1 MRAKDA
7 LGRFGEDHAA
17 RFLISAGISVIER
30 NWRCAEGELDVVAF
44 EGDVLVVCEVKT
56 RRDDKFGGPLY
67 AVTPMKVAR
76 LRRLAVSVG
85 PRGRVAGRHP
95 DRRDRHLGTVRR
107 ACPGRACA
115 RCRVSGVGRAWGV
128 ALTGV
133 HGRVVSVEAD
143 IGGGL
148 PGFALIGLP
157 DTALSEAR
165 ERVKAAVNN
174 SGESFPQHRVTVS
187 LSPADLHKRGSGF
200 DLALACAVLA
210 ADGKVPAYDVQC
222 LVMLGELGLDGKVR
236 ELRGV
241 LPAVAAAARAGLER
255 VLVPQANVA
264 EAELVENVEVIG
276 IRSLRHACAWLRGE
290 PIPDEPDEPGPSRS
304 PNGGR
309 IVVPCL
315 DWSPDLADVRGQ
327 DEARRALEVAAVG
340 GHHVFLHGSPGVG
353 KTMLAERLPGLLPML
368 TLQEALEV
376 TEIHSVAGHLRPG
389 VPLVT
394 HAPYCRPHHS
404 ATAAAMIGGGNSKE
418 IRPGAASLAHKGI
431 LFVDEATEYRVGVLD
446 GLREPMEHG
455 EILIARSGLTAR
467 FPAEFLL
474 VLAANPCPCSSPTA
488 KTCTCR
494 SETRRRYLARLSRP
508 LLDRVDLQV
517 MVDRPSRYQLLV
529 APEGESTA
537 TVAARVEAAR
547 DRSAHRL
554 LGTPWTRNSQVPARL
569 LRTGWRVD
577 PEALRVIETALDHG
591 MLTAR
596 GVDRILR
603 VAWSM
608 ADLAGLDRPGRA
620 EVGEALALRSGVAG
634 GWAA

>member
-1 MRAKDA
+1 M
-7 LGRFGEDHAA
+7 
-17 RFLISAGISVIER
+17 
-30 NWRCAEGELDVVAF
+30 
-44 EGDVLVVCEVKT
+44 T
-56 RRDDKFGGPLY
+56 
-67 AVTPMKVAR
+67 
-76 LRRLAVSVG
+76 
-85 PRGRVAGRHP
+85 
-95 DRRDRHLGTVRR
+95 
-107 ACPGRACA
+107 
-115 RCRVSGVGRAWGV
+115 GVGRSWGV

-148 PGFALIGLP
+148 PGFTLIGLP

-174 SGESFPQHRVTVS
+174 SGEAFPQHKVTVS

-210 ADGKVPAYDVQC
+210 ADGKLPAEDVAG
-222 LVMLGELGLDGKVR
+222 LVLFGELGLDGRVR
-236 ELRGV
+236 PMRGV
-241 LPAVAAAARAGLER
+241 LPAVAAAAAAGFDR
-255 VLVPQANVA
+255 VMVPLANVA
-264 EAELVENVEVIG
+264 EAELVEGVEVIG
-276 IRSLRHACAWLRGE
+276 VRSLRHVCAWLRGE
-290 PIPDEPDEPGPSRS
+290 PIPDEPDEHGPDRS
-304 PNGGR
+304 ATAGR
-309 IVVPCL
+309 TVVPCL
-315 DWSPDLADVRGQ
+315 DWAPDLSDVRGQ
-327 DEARRALEVAAVG
+327 DEARRALEVAATG

-353 KTMLAERLPGLLPML
+353 KSMLAERLPGLLPML
-368 TLQEALEV
+368 ALEEALEV
-376 TEIHSVAGHLRPG
+376 TAIHSVAGQLRPG

-394 HAPYCRPHHS
+394 RAPYCRPHHS

-418 IRPGAASLAHKGI
+418 IRPGAASLAHRGI
-431 LFVDEATEYRVGVLD
+431 LFVDEATLYRPDVLD

-455 EILIARSGLTAR
+455 EVLIARSGITAR

-488 KTCTCR
+488 KECTCR
-494 SETRRRYLARLSRP
+494 SETRRRYLTRLSRP

-517 MVDRPSRYQLLV
+517 MVDRPTRFQLLA

-537 TVAARVEAAR
+537 AVAARVEAAR

-554 LGTPWTRNSQVPARL
+554 LGTPWTRNSQVPSRM
-569 LRTGWRVD
+569 LRTAWRVD
-577 PEALRVIETALDHG
+577 PDALRTVEVALDHG
-591 MLTAR
+591 TLSAR
-596 GVDRILR
+596 GVDRVLR

-608 ADLAGLDRPGRA
+608 ADLAGIDRPGRA

>member
-1 MRAKDA
+1 
-7 LGRFGEDHAA
+7 
-17 RFLISAGISVIER
+17 
-30 NWRCAEGELDVVAF
+30 
-44 EGDVLVVCEVKT
+44 
-56 RRDDKFGGPLY
+56 
-67 AVTPMKVAR
+67 MK
-76 LRRLAVSVG
+76 
-85 PRGRVAGRHP
+85 
-95 DRRDRHLGTVRR
+95 
-107 ACPGRACA
+107 
-115 RCRVSGVGRAWGV
+115 GVGRGFGV

-133 HGRVVSVEAD
+133 QGRVVCVEAD
-143 IGGGL
+143 IGNGL

-165 ERVKAAVNN
+165 ERVKAAVSN
-174 SGESFPQHRVTVS
+174 SGEEWPAAKVTVS

-200 DLALACAVLA
+200 DVALALTILA
-210 ADGKVPAYDVQC
+210 AAAKVPAPAVAD
-222 LVMLGELGLDGKVR
+222 LVMLGELGLDGRVR
-236 ELRGV
+236 ALRGI
-241 LPAVAAAARAGLER
+241 LPAVAAAARAGHRR
-255 VLVPQANVA
+255 VLVPEANVE
-264 EAELVENVEVIG
+264 EAALVEGVEVIG
-276 IRSLRHACAWLRGE
+276 IRSLRHACAWLRAE
-290 PIPDEPDEPGPSRS
+290 PTPDEEPLPQPVDR
-304 PNGGR
+304 
-309 IVVPCL
+309 VPATVGA
-315 DWSPDLADVRGQ
+315 DWAPDLADVRGQ
-327 DEARRALEVAAVG
+327 EEARRALEVAAVG
-340 GHHVFLHGSPGVG
+340 GHHVFLHGAPGVG

-368 TLQEALEV
+368 TPREALEV

-394 HAPYCRPHHS
+394 RAPYCRPHHS

-431 LFVDEATEYRVGVLD
+431 LFVDEATEYRAGVLD

-455 EILIARSGLTAR
+455 EVLIARSGISAR

-488 KTCTCR
+488 KACICR
-494 SETRRRYLARLSRP
+494 SETRRRYVTRLSRP

-517 MVDRPSRYQLLV
+517 MVDRPSRFQLLA
-529 APEGESTA
+529 APEGESSA
-537 TVAARVEAAR
+537 TVAARVEGAR

-577 PEALRVIETALDHG
+577 PDALRTVEMALDHG
-591 MLTAR
+591 TLSAR
-596 GVDRILR
+596 GVDRVLR

-608 ADLAGLDRPGRA
+608 ADLAGIDRPGRA